1 MITLTEDDDK
11 SRLFFEAK
19 LHTVLQ
25 RNLDMDMYSDE
36 KDEETGKS
44 DKDLMAELFVI
55 VLGTAK
61 IQVKNRLILKRFY
74 LCA

>member
-44 DKDLMAELFVI
+44 DRDLMAELFVMI
-55 VLGTAK
+55 LGTAQ
-61 IQVKNRLILKRFY
+61 IQVKNRLLLKRFY
-74 LCA
+74 L